1 MGNTSCYSKY
11 LQTVKKLS
19 VMKVVLTCLFTGSS
33 VWILQKGPHA
43 VYRRVIHKNEIFSF
57 VKISGSETKLNGSIN
72 LLACSNMIVWC
83 LQWWRLRIWW
93 GPHRISKP
101 RVLPVPT
108 QLTQRSVSSVDEL
121 LGLLIKPTWYIPLF
135 VFILFLY
142 HITIFYC
149 PNSLPIAM
157 CYCPHS
163 LWYYSVLL
171 PSFYIVSQ
179 CVIVLPSFSTV
190 SQCVIALLSFS
201 TKSQCNFHT
210 DRMSEH
216 IFTFHLVLGW
226 LFVVYHHSIT
236 HKSHVHV
243 WLSSFSNLLILLFI
257 SQCECPLTC
266 NYAICNLNHDN

>member
-1 MGNTSCYSKY
+1 
-11 LQTVKKLS
+11 
-19 VMKVVLTCLFTGSS
+19 
-33 VWILQKGPHA
+33 
-43 VYRRVIHKNEIFSF
+43 
-57 VKISGSETKLNGSIN
+57 
-72 LLACSNMIVWC
+72 
-83 LQWWRLRIWW
+83 
-93 GPHRISKP
+93 
-101 RVLPVPT
+101 
-108 QLTQRSVSSVDEL
+108 
-121 LGLLIKPTWYIPLF
+121 
-135 VFILFLY
+135 
-142 HITIFYC
+142 
-149 PNSLPIAM
+149 M

-243 WLSSFSNLLILLFI
+243 WLSSFSNYWLFFI

-266 NYAICNLNHDN
+266 NFAICNFESWQLKVQTRHLSHLKVLVVLAMDFNYWRLTLYSGAHQKYFFHLFNINLVLSIYSL